1 MAHSSPQQIQGK
13 KHMIITDETITNYVK
28 AITNPNTQKTY
39 RLSLNKFHS
48 YLQDNNIHDINPEN
62 INQVIHDYKAYLN
75 NRNLKAITINQHLI
89 ILKTFINE
97 YSMLSYD
104 KDLKLIKT
112 EKRKPNYLTTQQIQ
126 IALNYTEDKTDE
138 LIIKLLTSTGLRIHE
153 ALNITKKQLENTD
166 ETGNAIITIIGKNTK
181 RRLIVIPNKLT
192 RQLERYSKEH
202 KKYIF
207 ESDRKESEPL
217 TSRSIQRRFKRLAA
231 KIDKKENTTLY
242 SENLKPHNLRHSFA
256 IQALKTNEI
265 NYVKEF
271 LGHENIAT
279 TQIYTNLKE
288 KDVMERFKKL
298 ETI

>member
-1 MAHSSPQQIQGK
+1 MLINK
-13 KHMIITDETITNYVK
+13 ENITNYVNG
-28 AITNPNTQKTY
+28 ITNPNTRKTY
-39 RLSLNKFHS
+39 RLSLNKFHN
-48 YLQDNNIHDINPEN
+48 YLQDNNIHDINQDN
-62 INQVIHDYKAYLN
+62 LNQVIHDYKAYLN
-75 NRNLKAITINQHLI
+75 NKNLKAITINQHLI

-97 YSMLSYD
+97 YTKLSYD

-112 EKRKPNYLTTQQIQ
+112 DKRKPNYLTTQQIQ

-153 ALNITKKQLENTD
+153 ALNLTKKQLENTD

-181 RRLIVIPNKLT
+181 RRLIVIPSKLT
-192 RQLERYSKEH
+192 KQLRRYSQNH

-207 ESDRKESEPL
+207 ESNRKELEPL
-217 TSRSIQRRFKRLAA
+217 TSRTIQRRFKKLAA

-271 LGHENIAT
+271 LGHENIQT

-288 KDVMERFKKL
+288 KEVVDRFKKL